1 MIQTV
6 DGLREVVVASYA
18 DVKASGLAEGVYVAG
33 TGSTGAAETFLVLG
47 CGYGSLVMAAAMI
60 YRLPPLD
67 FVPDSVR
74 LRQEESKLRPAP
86 KEGVKVVDNSQPALT
101 LHNVSVPVATR
112 TPQFWLMW
120 TGFGFAIT
128 GWYVPWGTLVGLV
141 APHTARTHTHA
152 HPH

>member
-1 MIQTV
+1 M
-6 DGLREVVVASYA
+6 VVASYA

-128 GWYVPWGTLVGLV
+128 GWYVTWGALVGLV
-141 APHTARTHTHA
+141 EPHTHTHTHARAHARTHA